1 MDSNVW
7 ASSNILKNSVISL
20 NGNLNMSRKMG
31 QSRPVKLVHHVPL
44 ALSINNTARSDDFI
58 GGQDLEIT
66 AMTLFLHLNPLIHN

>member
-1 MDSNVW
+1 
-7 ASSNILKNSVISL
+7 
-20 NGNLNMSRKMG
+20 MG